1 MLLWSFFS
9 LSLVRVLR
17 RTIAVD
23 FLHVKTKTLRMVEC
37 LVAVIAG
44 HWGGG
49 MDEAMLSAVGR
60 AGKGRITSGFRTSVW
75 SFAGVLSSMDLEILS
90 SGETHVAKVAL
101 EGLEAGVKLG
111 VDGKLVFR
119 LERSFS

>member
-9 LSLVRVLR
+9 LSLVRVLS

-44 HWGGG
+44 HWRGG
-49 MDEAMLSAVGR
+49 MDEAMLSAIGR
-60 AGKGRITSGFRTSVW
+60 AGKSRVTSGFRTSVG
-75 SFAGVLSSMDLEILS
+75 SLAGVLSSMDLEILC
-90 SGETHVAKVAL
+90 SGEAHVAKVAL